1 MPTLTPP
8 DGSGLAVIPAGRYG
22 VQVNTGTTQAP
33 VWTFINGL
41 TNFEPK
47 FDPKLEDDSDIT
59 SDGWESQAV
68 AGNAFSIDFEGLVKG
83 VDEGSTFT
91 ADPGMQFLVAASQET
106 GSDAHVHLRY
116 WRTDELDEAFE
127 LHAAVKAS
135 LKGGKPNELQ
145 KFSGNLTGR
154 GKPKSITKP
163 GANLALHYGFGATAY
178 TATVDGQTTASILTS
193 ATTAQ
198 IKAALELLSTVDTAT
213 VTGAAPDFSV
223 TLAPIPT
230 TTSAA
235 GTGGTVSFAA
245 A

>member
-47 FDPKLEDDSDIT
+47 FDPKLEDDSDI
-59 SDGWESQAV
+59 SSNGWESQAV
-68 AGNAFSIDFEGLVKG
+68 AGNAFSVDFEGLVKG
-83 VDEGSTFT
+83 ADAGSTFT
-91 ADPGMQFLVAASQET
+91 ADPGMQRLVAASQET
-106 GSDAHVHLRY
+106 GSDAHVHVRY

-127 LHAAVKAS
+127 FRAAVKAS

-154 GKPKSITKP
+154 GKPTAIEKP
-163 GANLALHYGFGATAY
+163 EEPVG
-178 TATVDGQTTASILTS
+178 
-193 ATTAQ
+193 
-198 IKAALELLSTVDTAT
+198 
-213 VTGAAPDFSV
+213 P
-223 TLAPIPT
+223 
-230 TTSAA
+230 
-235 GTGGTVSFAA
+235 
-245 A
+245 